1 MVISQIQAEFMGP
14 PPLSASSS
22 RSSVFAGCSFGL
34 PLGDHFKPVVGTHC
48 AVWFTFTAFIFFDR
62 SINNTQW
69 YSPIKLSTF

>member
-1 MVISQIQAEFMGP
+1 MAAKDMVISQIQAEFMGP

-22 RSSVFAGCSFGL
+22 RSSVFAL
-34 PLGDHFKPVVGTHC
+34 PLGDHFKPVVGTRC